1 MDPFL
6 QAAIDEAKLGYHEG
20 GIPVGSVLVRQGLIL
35 GRGHNRRIQD
45 GNPVLHGEL
54 DAIQNAGRLPLHIYH
69 ECTLYTTLSPCMLT
83 CGAILFFGIS
93 RVIIGDNQ
101 TCPGEVEFLQ
111 SRGVEVVIK
120 DEPQCIDLMK
130 KYIAGSPDA
139 WDEDVKLEERIVR
152 FRR

>member
-35 GRGHNRRIQD
+35 GRGH
-45 GNPVLHGEL
+45 
-54 DAIQNAGRLPLHIYH
+54 RLPLHIYH